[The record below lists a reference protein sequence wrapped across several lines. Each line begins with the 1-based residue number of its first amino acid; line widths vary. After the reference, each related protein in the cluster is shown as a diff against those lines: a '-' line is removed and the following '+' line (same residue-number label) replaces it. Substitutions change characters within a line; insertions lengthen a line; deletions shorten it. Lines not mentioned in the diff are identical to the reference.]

1 MVEKELI
8 FKSCLLGMKVI
19 ISKKGKKQQLIV
31 AECFFFFFF
40 EGQKIA
46 LANISEKLH
55 VT

>member
-1 MVEKELI
+1 MEKELT

-31 AECFFFFFF
+31 AECFFFLK
-40 EGQKIA
+40 KIV
-46 LANISEKLH
+46 LAIISEQFH